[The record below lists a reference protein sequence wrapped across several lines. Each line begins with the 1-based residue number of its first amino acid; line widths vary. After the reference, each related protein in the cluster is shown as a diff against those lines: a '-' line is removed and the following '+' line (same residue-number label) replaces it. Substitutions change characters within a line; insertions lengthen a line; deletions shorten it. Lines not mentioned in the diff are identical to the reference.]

1 MTDIGGKYHLARPF
15 GGFRF
20 NSALLLT
27 IIALLFG
34 LIFWAATVEIDR
46 VVRGNGVLVSK
57 SSNQHVQ
64 TAVSGVLLKRF
75 VKPGDRVLQ
84 GQVLFELDSTEAH
97 MRHQQAILKRDH
109 LKIQLHRV
117 RAELASGMLNFSGFD
132 TLASEEFIQNQIA
145 LYHLKQAEFV
155 TQIAILKQRI
165 LQRSSEIKSIEAK
178 HKALQYILSLQERD
192 IKRVE
197 TLVAKGVR
205 PKVQLLT
212 LLKEHGETLSRAV
225 AMPFSLEQVRAQ
237 RQELLEQEKEMR
249 QIHRISAL
257 TEQANLKASL
267 RETQL
272 LLPILQSAL
281 ARYSI
286 YAPADGVMNQINFMS
301 KNAFVKKGEVVA
313 ELVPNAVELMVHA
326 QIDPKHIPNISKG
339 DAVKMRLSTIDSN
352 QFANLD
358 GYIQRISADVIK
370 ASKSDKPFYLVGIS
384 IKRHSTGAAHD
395 LSRLKSGM
403 AIDFNILSG
412 KRTVLDYIAQPIA
425 RVQKHAFRD

>member
-1 MTDIGGKYHLARPF
+1 MLPINIPAISRRRPDCDASMTDIGGKYHPARPF

-64 TAVSGVLLKRF
+64 TAVSGVLLKR
-75 VKPGDRVLQ
+75 
-84 GQVLFELDSTEAH
+84 
-97 MRHQQAILKRDH
+97 DH

-155 TQIAILKQRI
+155 TQMAILKQRI

-197 TLVAKGVR
+197 KLVAKGVR

-286 YAPADGVMNQINFMS
+286 YAPANGIMNQINFMS

-313 ELVPNAVELMVHA
+313 ELVPNAIELMVHA

-370 ASKSDKPFYLVGIS
+370 ASKSDKLFYLVGIS

-403 AIDFNILSG
+403 AMDFNILSG